1 PAELKSRIRKEFGLN
16 SEQQIAF
23 DIISSMV
30 IYREILKVPE
40 WITKPA
46 LVMNLTGP
54 GGTGKTHV
62 IWAVQ
67 EVMKHYGVEYAYRA
81 LAPTGNAASLV
92 NGKTIHSGLN
102 I

>member
-1 PAELKSRIRKEFGLN
+1 LKDRIAQEFDLN
-16 SEQQIAF
+16 DEQLVAF
-23 DIISSMV
+23 EIISSVV
-30 IYREILKVPE
+30 IFREILKIPE
-40 WITKPA
+40 WTAKGA

-62 IWAVQ
+62 IRAVQ
-67 EVMKHYGVEYAYRA
+67 KVMEYYSMEHTYRA

>member
-1 PAELKSRIRKEFGLN
+1 MQLKAKIAQDFELN
-16 SEQQIAF
+16 NEQLIAF
-23 DIISSMV
+23 EIIASM
-30 IYREILKVPE
+30 IIFREILKIPE
-40 WITKPA
+40 WIAKQA

-62 IWAVQ
+62 ICAVQ
-67 EVMKHYGVEYAYRA
+67 KVMEYYGMDHTYQA

>member
-1 PAELKSRIRKEFGLN
+1 LKDKIGKEFGLN
-16 SEQQIAF
+16 HEQQIAF

-30 IYREILKVPE
+30 IYREILKIPE
-40 WITKPA
+40 WMSKPA
-46 LVMNLTGP
+46 LIMNLTGP

-62 IWAVQ
+62 IHAVQ
-67 EVMKHYGVEYAYRA
+67 EVMKYYGVDYTYRA